1 MSGWKNLGRSDA
13 HFVDGLVPDYVRSFQ
28 AYVPSKPDH
37 QLMLEYGAPFLHR
50 LNNNENALGPPP
62 DARQVIADYPL
73 KRLSIYPSGDAY
85 DLRQALAARFGFDA
99 GRFLVG
105 NGSCEVITSIIK
117 AFCERGD
124 NIVTADKTFAV
135 YEWVAEF
142 SGIEARLVPLL
153 DNAFDPEGMLARID
167 RRTKIVFVCN
177 PNNPTG
183 SYWSTEVLVDFLER
197 AGKQRIVV
205 VDEAYCEFVEQS
217 DYPDAMSLMER
228 FPNVVVFRTF
238 SKMYALASLRVGFLA
253 GSAPV
258 VDAVRRT
265 STTYS
270 VNSLGQIAA
279 QAALA
284 DTSDHLGRSRT
295 LVRAAREFLGT
306 VCAEL
311 DLPVVSGE
319 GNYIMIK
326 VPINDTLMYR
336 RLMRR
341 GFMVRSMTGFRFPGW
356 IRVTLGDAA
365 VMAEFADVLRT
376 EILTLRQGAAGQR

>member
-1 MSGWKNLGRSDA
+1 
-13 HFVDGLVPDYVRSFQ
+13 
-28 AYVPSKPDH
+28 
-37 QLMLEYGAPFLHR
+37 
-50 LNNNENALGPPP
+50 
-62 DARQVIADYPL
+62 
-73 KRLSIYPSGDAY
+73 
-85 DLRQALAARFGFDA
+85 LRQALAIRFGCDA
-99 GRFLVG
+99 DRFLVG

-117 AFCERGD
+117 AFCEPGD

-142 SGIEARLVPLL
+142 SGVEARLVALL
-153 DNAFDPEGMLARID
+153 NNAFDPEGMLARID

-197 AGKQRIVV
+197 AGARIVV
-205 VDEAYCEFVEQS
+205 IDEAYCEFVEQS
-217 DYPDAMSLMER
+217 DYPDAMHLMER

-238 SKMYALASLRVGFLA
+238 SKMYALASLRAGFLV
-253 GSAPV
+253 GTEPV

-270 VNSLGQIAA
+270 VNSLAQIAA

-284 DTSDHLGRSRT
+284 DTTGHLVRSRA
-295 LVRAAREFLGT
+295 LVRQAREFLCK

-319 GNYIMIK
+319 GNYLMIK

-365 VMAEFADVLRT
+365 VMAAFADVLRD
-376 EILTLRQGAAGQR
+376 EITTLRRSATPAR